1 MSLHLNIVRPGNAE
15 SPSAPLLSLRQLPA
29 RWHHAPRRWGHP
41 LHALSS
47 YMAMF
52 PPAIPH
58 FFVNWLTKPGEVV
71 YDPFSGR
78 GTTALEACLSGR
90 IGLGSDANP
99 LAHVLT
105 GAKVDVPDIESLRAR
120 VRDLRSCRS
129 DGDTEAVPEHVRMLF
144 SRLTLSRLVWLR
156 EELDITDRIDRF
168 LMATLLGIL
177 HGGANRDGTTR
188 GLSISMPNTFS
199 MAPGYVR
206 RYIRE
211 HNLRP
216 PAVDPLDAIE
226 TRIARLW
233 HPVSAYRPGRAWL
246 QNATANHAWP
256 KDVDRAALVFTSP
269 PYLQV
274 ILYGKFNWIR
284 LWMLGA
290 EPKSVDEALFTSSS
304 LSRYVEFMSEVL
316 INLRRNLREDGYVC
330 MVIGDVR
337 RGDRVLKL
345 AEEVAQHC
353 VPKTDLIRL
362 GTVVDRLP
370 VKHKVS
376 RIWKAQRGR
385 ATKTDRILILGGPQS
400 RELPPAIKVHW
411 EKPS

>member
-1 MSLHLNIVRPGNAE
+1 
-15 SPSAPLLSLRQLPA
+15 
-29 RWHHAPRRWGHP
+29 
-41 LHALSS
+41 
-47 YMAMF
+47 MAMF

-58 FFVNWLTKPGEVV
+58 FFVNWLTKPGDVV

-99 LAHVLT
+99 LAHILT
-105 GAKVDVPDIESLRAR
+105 GAKVDAPEIAPLLAR
-120 VRDLRSCRS
+120 VRDLRACRGE
-129 DGDTEAVPEHVRMLF
+129 GDTDIVPDHVRMLF
-144 SRLTLSRLVWLR
+144 SRPTLSRLVWLR
-156 EELDITDRIDRF
+156 EVLNLADRSDRF

-206 RYIRE
+206 RYIRD

-216 PAVDPLDAIE
+216 PAVDPLDALE
-226 TRIARLW
+226 ARIARLP
-233 HPVSAYRPGRAWL
+233 HPGAGYRSGLAWL
-246 QNATANHAWP
+246 QNATARHEWP
-256 KDVDRAALVFTSP
+256 KGVDRAALVFTSP

-290 EPKSVDEALFTSSS
+290 EPKAVDEVLFTSSS
-304 LSRYVEFMSEVL
+304 LDRYVEFMSDVL
-316 INLRRNLREDGYVC
+316 INLRRNVRDDGYVC
-330 MVIGDVR
+330 MVIGDVQ
-337 RGDRVLKL
+337 RGERVLKL
-345 AEEVAQHC
+345 AEYVARHC
-353 VPKTDLIRL
+353 IPKTDLVKL

-370 VKHKVS
+370 VQHKVS
-376 RIWKAQRGR
+376 RIWKSQRGR
-385 ATKTDRILILGGPQS
+385 ATKTDRILILAGP
-400 RELPPAIKVHW
+400 RARDLPPAIKVQW
-411 EKPS
+411 ERPT